1 MQLLVQGCACLID
14 SYATGSGLKTDI
26 KIDRHNKLMI
36 EVELYNSIVWMLL
49 LV

>member
-26 KIDRHNKLMI
+26 DRHNKLMI
-36 EVELYNSIVWMLL
+36 EVELFNSIVWMLL